1 MNDSFRPYHVFGP
14 GVMQLFGL
22 NLIVRRT
29 GLAPDR
35 LEITRTGN
43 HYPDVPEADYALT
56 IEREHSVRTGQ
67 GREQGQ
73 GLAFP
78 SGFPSRFT
86 VS

>member
-1 MNDSFRPYHVFGP
+1 MTSAGCWKFHDRAVDPGRLRALSDVCAQRPW
-14 GVMQLFGL
+14 
-22 NLIVRRT
+22 
-29 GLAPDR
+29 
-35 LEITRTGN
+35 LEITRTEN